1 MVYKYRL
8 WFKVGLLCSYFGPL
22 VLCSMNMPELVN
34 YSTCT
39 VEFFPGK
46 DRVIF
51 FNECLTVKGTSLTLC
66 D

>member
-8 WFKVGLLCSYFGPL
+8 WFKVGVLCSYSDPL
-22 VLCSMNMPELVN
+22 VLRSMNMPERVN

-39 VEFFPGK
+39 LEVFFGK

-51 FNECLTVKGTSLTLC
+51 FK
-66 D
+66 